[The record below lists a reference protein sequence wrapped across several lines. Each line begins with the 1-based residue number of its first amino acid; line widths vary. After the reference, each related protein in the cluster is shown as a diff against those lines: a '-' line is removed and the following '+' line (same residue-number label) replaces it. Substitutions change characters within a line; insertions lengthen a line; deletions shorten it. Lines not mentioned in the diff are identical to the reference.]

1 MEQTITKH
9 HHPKALEIKER
20 QTEPQLM
27 QERKSLDFVMNVE
40 TRLPCLTSDFAVSV
54 A

>member
-9 HHPKALEIKER
+9 HHPYKALEIKER
-20 QTEPQLM
+20 QIEPQLM
-27 QERKSLDFVMNVE
+27 QKSPDFVMNVE
-40 TRLPCLTSDFAVSV
+40 TRLPCLTSDFAVNV